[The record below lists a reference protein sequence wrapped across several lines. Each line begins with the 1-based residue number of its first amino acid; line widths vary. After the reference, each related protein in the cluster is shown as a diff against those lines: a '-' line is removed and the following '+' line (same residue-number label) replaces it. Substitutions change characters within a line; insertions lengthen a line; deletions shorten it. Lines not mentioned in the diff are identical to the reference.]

1 MKKITSCD
9 RYKIGFF
16 VLLIII
22 VAMFGYFVSSSKTNL
37 SYKNRASNNELKPL
51 PVEGETTQ
59 GQEGVG
65 EPDLNNFGMIA
76 TITSLLPDAGKKDTY
91 RITFKE
97 VPFTPIG
104 EGGDMKE
111 GAPAMLFENAAAQ
124 AEETPNPSQELEN
137 PTELTCTFVGASI
150 PQMVQV
156 PLPEQRGEN
165 GTVSQDVGTKTIT
178 VPLDDLIAEKNYESH
193 TYLIEY
199 KFVPEDQRKDCVIK
213 TITIQQDSNSE
224 KPSPTPTQ

>member
-1 MKKITSCD
+1 MKNITLCD

-16 VLLIII
+16 ALLIIVI
-22 VAMFGYFVSSSKTNL
+22 ALFGYIISSSKTSL
-37 SYKNRASNNELKPL
+37 TYKNRASNNELKPL
-51 PVEGETTQ
+51 PVEGENTQ
-59 GQEGVG
+59 GQDGTG

-76 TITSLLPDAGKKDTY
+76 TITSLLPEVGKKDTY
-91 RITFKE
+91 RIAFKE
-97 VPFTPIG
+97 VPFSPIS

-124 AEETPNPSQELEN
+124 TEETPTPSQDLEN
-137 PTELTCTFVGASI
+137 PTEPICTFVGTSI
-150 PQMVQV
+150 PQTVQV

-165 GTVSQDVGTKTIT
+165 GTVSQSIGTKTIA
-178 VPLDDLIAEKNYESH
+178 VSLDGLIAEKNYERH
-193 TYLIEY
+193 IYLIEY

-224 KPSPTPTQ
+224 KPSPTPKQ